1 MRQSGGYETRRNQQA
16 DNDLDAAVQVRNPL
30 PGENP
35 EQEADE
41 RTVGD
46 EPIDRFCL
54 VSGLG

>member
-16 DNDLDAAVQVRNPL
+16 DNDLDAADQVRNPL

-41 RTVGD
+41 TDCWR
-46 EPIDRFCL
+46 
-54 VSGLG
+54 